1 MIIRLKKYLKTCP
14 IEIMDC
20 NLNFALSKKLVKLS
34 DYRYTLYTLSF
45 NGNDYYYKVTPNEM
59 DIIYDKY
66 GDNIPNYLSCRVSLW
81 YIDGLKPKTDSSLR
95 LTWCY
100 AYNAISGVLKDI
112 SYEGAILVDNSSEV
126 SNIRD
131 YLINHRKELYISF
144 RKPLSIS
151 VR

>member
-1 MIIRLKKYLKTCP
+1 
-14 IEIMDC
+14 MDC

-100 AYNAISGVLKDI
+100 AYNAIVGYLKTFLMK
-112 SYEGAILVDNSSEV
+112 GQ
-126 SNIRD
+126 
-131 YLINHRKELYISF
+131 F
-144 RKPLSIS
+144 
-151 VR
+151 